1 VCHWRLDVSEFTKLL
16 IGCYVIA
23 TFTAHACGV
32 QEVETQRRLDLEK
45 RLADQEKKDSLKKR
59 KKIKF

>member
-1 VCHWRLDVSEFTKLL
+1 VTITSHLA
-16 IGCYVIA
+16 Y
-23 TFTAHACGV
+23 GV

-45 RLADQEKKDSLKKR
+45 RLAEQEKKDSLKKR